1 MRFRAALAPDRKS
14 RQSYLRLEDNW
25 MRLAERYQLAER
37 ISGYLEW
44 QAQRIR

>member
-1 MRFRAALAPDRKS
+1 
-14 RQSYLRLEDNW
+14 